1 MITCVTPTVL
11 PVELSGFSLG
21 QVAAIDYPHG
31 HTEHW
36 LGGGS

>member
-1 MITCVTPTVL
+1 MTTRATPTVL
-11 PVELSGFSLG
+11 PLELSCFSLG